1 MSSGGDD
8 PAAVRA
14 RLLALVSHHLRVPLS
29 RIAAQSTDAASAA
42 AARGQLEWLDSLRLC
57 LRNDGA
63 PPQQVACPLYLHAL
77 LRQAAA
83 AGATLAREHGRAFAH
98 HEDPA
103 LPAVV
108 ALDGSHLAQAL
119 RQLMSVAARR
129 CGTGGVRFSLQAFE
143 QQGAVRLCF
152 RIEAG
157 ADDAAWDEV
166 APAFSDDLRADVGLA
181 LAAQLVRA
189 MQGRLL
195 QSGDCWRFELDAQ
208 VAAERDVLA
217 PAPEF
222 QLPAPFGRG
231 RTVLLLEPQAALR
244 DYLMEILESAGF
256 DVAGAGDAG
265 DARPA
270 LIVCG
275 DEALAWR
282 LLRAGGP
289 PVLLHAARPPRR
301 PAGLPVTLEL
311 AAVLYKP
318 VTPEALLAAVRR

>member
-1 MSSGGDD
+1 MSIGGDD

-14 RLLALVSHHLRVPLS
+14 RLLALVSHQLKVPLA

-57 LRNDGA
+57 LHNDSG
-63 PPQQVACPLYLHAL
+63 PPPQVACPLYLHAL

-83 AGATLAREHGRAFAH
+83 AGATLAREHGRVFVH
-98 HEDPA
+98 QEDAA

-119 RQLMSVAARR
+119 RQLLAAAVRR
-129 CGTGGVRFSLQAFE
+129 CGAGGVRFSLQALARE
-143 QQGAVRLCF
+143 GMVRLRF

-157 ADDAAWDEV
+157 AEEAAWREV
-166 APAFSDDLRADVGLA
+166 APAFSDDLRADIGLT

-195 QSGDCWRFELDAQ
+195 QSGDCWCFELDADI
-208 VAAERDVLA
+208 AAEEDVLA

-222 QLPAPFGRG
+222 QLPAPFGQG

-265 DARPA
+265 DAHPA

-289 PVLLHAARPPRR
+289 PVLLHAARPPQR
-301 PAGLPVTLEL
+301 PAGLAVTLEL